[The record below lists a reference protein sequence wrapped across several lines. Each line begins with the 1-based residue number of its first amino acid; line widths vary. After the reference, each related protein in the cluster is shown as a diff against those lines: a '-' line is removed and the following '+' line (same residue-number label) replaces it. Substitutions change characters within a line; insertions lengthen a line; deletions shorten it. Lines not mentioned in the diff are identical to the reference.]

1 MTDLEKHETEKVA
14 NQLADAIH
22 DFNKLNKEQIDYL
35 DLIYKKLTID
45 SKIDKINKGILITS
59 KNKKKKNFD

>member
-22 DFNKLNKEQIDYL
+22 NFNKLNKEQLDYL
-35 DLIYKKLTID
+35 DLIYQKLTID
-45 SKIDKINKGILITS
+45 SEIDKINKKIIITS
-59 KNKKKKNFD
+59 KNKKKK

>member
-22 DFNKLNKEQIDYL
+22 DFNKLNKEQI
-35 DLIYKKLTID
+35 
-45 SKIDKINKGILITS
+45 
-59 KNKKKKNFD
+59 